1 MKEKAEMTRE
11 ELIALGWM
19 KKPSDKMQEKP
30 KNQLTAVEWLVD
42 KLEIFA
48 TEEEMNIIDQA
59 KEMEKQHIID
69 AHGDKLTKSGGISN
83 FEYWFTGEDYYNK
96 TFKK

>member
-48 TEEEMNIIDQA
+48 TEEEMNIIEQA
-59 KEMEKQHIID
+59 KEMEKEQKIEF
-69 AHGDKLTKSGGISN
+69 ACAVYDKYNFGPQEISFREECEQFKS
-83 FEYWFTGEDYYNK
+83 E
-96 TFKK
+96 